1 MIPSFTSSIAH
12 VRFTST
18 NLQNQP
24 SHNHALAHCHEI
36 QAEESHMFKEVNS
49 HSQLNLRSKPTK
61 IHYDNQENIQPQA
74 AVAVAATT
82 KLSTSRSTCRGKWA
96 RIGLIASFTDIDR
109 SSCTDLDS
117 FSYDESLVPSSGN
130 SDSKLIQSFC
140 DSLPFRRLDSPSFV
154 SCSKDFQ
161 VNTKSGGQVDTK
173 GNDETVLAAARTLCE
188 IKTRIKTKKASKV
201 DKEISTVKKQLPSSG
216 GHSSLSWGLQKQLPS
231 VEFNMKSG
239 HSETFVSAPSGL
251 PKNSNSLAA
260 RMRNQSSMPH
270 STIGSAKVMGQQ
282 QFDSEGAESPSEQSP
297 LQQQSPSVPVTTH
310 HAPSVR
316 NLAEQDCQQTL
327 KTFQHLGGPQSQ
339 YIKDST
345 PATRPNVQVGTL
357 RKSQAKDTRGP
368 SSSVTSVQAKPQPHP
383 LPQSFTAVRNLKF
396 PGKAST
402 SSTTPKF
409 HCSKKFEIPKR

>member
-24 SHNHALAHCHEI
+24 SHNHALAHCHEV

-49 HSQLNLRSKPTK
+49 HSQLNLRSKPAK

-109 SSCTDLDS
+109 SSCTDPDS

-161 VNTKSGGQVDTK
+161 VNTESGGQVDTK
-173 GNDETVLAAARTLCE
+173 GNDETVLAAAQTLCE
-188 IKTRIKTKKASKV
+188 IKTRSQ
-201 DKEISTVKKQLPSSG
+201 S
-216 GHSSLSWGLQKQLPS
+216 
-231 VEFNMKSG
+231 
-239 HSETFVSAPSGL
+239 
-251 PKNSNSLAA
+251 
-260 RMRNQSSMPH
+260 QSSDG
-270 STIGSAKVMGQQ
+270 ILRWQRK
-282 QFDSEGAESPSEQSP
+282 PS
-297 LQQQSPSVPVTTH
+297 H
-310 HAPSVR
+310 KAMK
-316 NLAEQDCQQTL
+316 LA
-327 KTFQHLGGPQSQ
+327 
-339 YIKDST
+339 I
-345 PATRPNVQVGTL
+345 
-357 RKSQAKDTRGP
+357 
-368 SSSVTSVQAKPQPHP
+368 
-383 LPQSFTAVRNLKF
+383 
-396 PGKAST
+396 
-402 SSTTPKF
+402 
-409 HCSKKFEIPKR
+409 